1 MEILAVRSRDE
12 FHREVVRFAGGLGFD
27 TVSATVGADQ
37 PGGTTSF
44 DSVHNTPSKYLSIF
58 ADRGQCQRDPVMQHC
73 KCCSVPIVWANLPMF

>member
-27 TVSATVGADQ
+27 TVSATVGADE

-58 ADRGQCQRDPVMQHC
+58 ADR
-73 KCCSVPIVWANLPMF
+73 ANANAIP